1 MTAVATTPVLD
12 VADVVV
18 SYRAR
23 RSRGAAGPDARRL
36 VAVDGVTLSLGSGET
51 LGVVGESG
59 CGKSTLA
66 RTMVGLIRPDRGS
79 VRLNGSD
86 LSAMS
91 TREMRQARQGVQLI
105 YQDPYSSLNPRM
117 TIGAA
122 IAEPA
127 RVHGLTDRAGSRDL
141 AIGLLARVGLPASLS
156 SRRPQG
162 LSGGQRQRVAIARAL
177 AVSPRVIIADE
188 AVSALDVSVQ
198 AQVLNLLSDLRD
210 DLSLSM
216 VFIAHQLGVVAH
228 VADRVAVMHLGRVV
242 ETGRTDEVFRSPS
255 HPYTRTL
262 LAAQAGRHR
271 RGSGAASPVEGEAPS
286 GYAIPTG
293 CRFRTRCPIAQGI
306 CETVDP
312 PAIEVSPGHL
322 SWCHQ
327 SVPTPLLTTGSPPR
341 METDS

>member
-1 MTAVATTPVLD
+1 
-12 VADVVV
+12 
-18 SYRAR
+18 
-23 RSRGAAGPDARRL
+23 
-36 VAVDGVTLSLGSGET
+36 
-51 LGVVGESG
+51 
-59 CGKSTLA
+59 
-66 RTMVGLIRPDRGS
+66 
-79 VRLNGSD
+79 
-86 LSAMS
+86 
-91 TREMRQARQGVQLI
+91 
-105 YQDPYSSLNPRM
+105 M

-127 RVHGLTDRAGSRDL
+127 RVHGLADRSGSRQL
-141 AIGLLARVGLPASLS
+141 ATELLARVGLPASMS

-210 DLSLSM
+210 DLGLSM

-242 ETGRTDEVFRSPS
+242 EYGRTEEVFRSPS

-271 RGSGAASPVEGEAPS
+271 RGSSAALRAEGEAPS
-286 GYAIPTG
+286 GYAVPTG
-293 CRFRTRCPIAQGI
+293 CRFRTRCPIAMEI
-306 CETVDP
+306 CKTVDP
-312 PAIEVSPGHL
+312 PVVEVSPGHQ

-327 SVPTPLLTTGSPPR
+327 PVPIPVPNEASRPMMGR
-341 METDS
+341 DG